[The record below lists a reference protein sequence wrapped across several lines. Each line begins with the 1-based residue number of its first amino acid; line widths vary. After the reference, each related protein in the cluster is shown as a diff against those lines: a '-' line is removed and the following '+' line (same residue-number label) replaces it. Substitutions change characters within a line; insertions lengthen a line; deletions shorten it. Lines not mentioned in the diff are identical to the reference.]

1 MQKIIPLSEVK
12 VGMYVIEVTKQTG
25 QVAVKTSGW
34 VKKPEVIQ
42 VLRKKGVVEVA
53 IDPDKSIQADKDQS
67 RVDITQH
74 RQSTERKDTIKP
86 TKVAL
91 EMKKAKKLYS
101 EALDLQNKVINGI
114 KQGHA
119 LDIEPIKELTS
130 QLIDSIFRNE
140 EALACMTRIRDK
152 DAYLYEHSLNVSILM
167 AMFAKHLQ
175 FSDKEIEQL
184 AQSAFLH
191 DIGKVLV
198 PDEVLHKPSRLTEDE
213 FEIMKKHVEY
223 GVETLQQSQGIS
235 DECIKTVSLHHEK
248 LNGCGYPK
256 GLEDEHITQAGRM
269 LTIVD
274 IYDAMTAERVYKKG
288 MTPSAAFKIMLSMAP
303 AEIDANLLQQFIK
316 CMGIHPVGTLVL
328 LNSGKLAIVTQ
339 ANRINPLQPVVK
351 VFYNTKHKRY
361 SEIKDIDLS
370 KSNCTESID
379 KAVKPEQFGI
389 ELMKFFKDVLSN

>member
-1 MQKIIPLSEVK
+1 MRKVIPLSELK
-12 VGMYVIEVTKQTG
+12 IGMYVIEVTKQNG

-34 VKKPEVIQ
+34 VKKAEILQ
-42 VLRKKGVVEVA
+42 MLAKKGVVEVA
-53 IDPDKSIQADKDQS
+53 IDPDKTIESDTDKTRADIAS
-67 RVDITQH
+67 N
-74 RQSTERKDTIKP
+74 SSSNERKDNIKP
-86 TKVAL
+86 ASVGL

-101 EALDLQNKVINGI
+101 EAIDLQDKIINGI
-114 KQGHA
+114 KEGHSI
-119 LDIEPIKELTS
+119 DIGPVKELTS

-140 EALACMTRIRDK
+140 DALACMTRIRDK

-167 AMFAKHLQ
+167 AMFAKHLGYC
-175 FSDKEIEQL
+175 DKEIEQL

-198 PDEVLHKPSRLTEDE
+198 PDEILHKPSRLTEDE

-223 GVETLQQSQGIS
+223 GVETLQQSQGIP
-235 DECIKTVSLHHEK
+235 DECIETVSLHHEK

-256 GLEDEHITQAGRM
+256 GLPQEQINKAGRM

-288 MTPSAAFKIMLSMAP
+288 MTPSAAFKIMLSMVP
-303 AEIDANLLQQFIK
+303 NELDESLLQQFIK
-316 CMGIHPVGTLVL
+316 CIGIHPVGTVVL
-328 LNSGKLAIVTQ
+328 LNSGKLAIVTE

-361 SEIKDIDLS
+361 AEIKDINLA
-370 KSNCTESID
+370 KAGCTESID
-379 KAVKPEQFGI
+379 KAVKPEQFGV
-389 ELMKFFKDVLSN
+389 ELIKFFKQVLSN